1 MDIDARRESGVADL
15 HAFDFVLNQETAP
28 AAMHRGNIPE
38 LAKRLEGVTAPHAT
52 RHEGKS
58 FAVRPT
64 IPRDQPGRLRLGMR
78 PDREVRQN
86 PRPLATLLAI
96 GAPSGSPGKG
106 LLCSTARLE
115 IGRTT

>member
-38 LAKRLEGVTAPHAT
+38 LAKRLEGVTEPHAT

-58 FAVRPT
+58 
-64 IPRDQPGRLRLGMR
+64 LR
-78 PDREVRQN
+78 
-86 PRPLATLLAI
+86 
-96 GAPSGSPGKG
+96 
-106 LLCSTARLE
+106 
-115 IGRTT
+115 